1 MSEEIEQFL
10 HRLAVERNYSE
21 HTVRAYRTD
30 LEKFEQF
37 LRERSRRVVE
47 AGLHDVRA
55 FLGQE
60 RMRGLAR
67 STIARRA
74 ATIRSLY
81 RFLKQQG
88 IVQKNP
94 MTALRSPKRERKL
107 PVFLTVEEIRKL
119 LDQPDTGT
127 WIGRRDLAMMETLYG
142 AGLRVGE
149 LVSLDYD
156 DVDPETGLVRVEGK
170 GKKERVV
177 PAGRCAIGAIRRYLN
192 GHGSDGPSARHPR
205 ALFVNAR
212 DGGRLTARSVRRAV
226 RKYVLHAGL
235 NSRVTPHALR
245 HSFATHML
253 TNGADLRAVQE
264 LLGHENLS
272 TTQIYTHLSHERL
285 REVYQAAHPR
295 A

>member
-1 MSEEIEQFL
+1 M
-10 HRLAVERNYSE
+10 ERNYSE
-21 HTVRAYRTD
+21 HTIRAYRTD
-30 LEKFEQF
+30 LAKFERF
-37 LRERSRRVVE
+37 LGERGRRVVE
-47 AGLHDVRA
+47 AGLLDVRA
-55 FLGQE
+55 FLGKQ
-60 RMRGLAR
+60 RTDGLAR

-74 ATIRSLY
+74 ASIRSLY
-81 RFLKQQG
+81 RFLNEQG
-88 IVQKNP
+88 AVRRNP

-107 PVFLTVEEIRKL
+107 PVFLTVEEMRKL
-119 LDQPDTGT
+119 LGQPDTAT
-127 WIGRRDLAMMETLYG
+127 WVGRRDLAVLETLYG

-149 LVSLDYD
+149 LVALDYD
-156 DVDPETGLVRVEGK
+156 DVDPDTGLVRVEGK

-177 PAGRCAIGAIRRYLN
+177 PAGRFAIGAIRRYLN
-192 GHGSDGPSARHPR
+192 GHGPDGPSARHPR

-212 DGGRLTARSVRRAV
+212 DGGRLSARSVRRAV
-226 RKYVLHAGL
+226 RKYVLKAGL

-272 TTQIYTHLSHERL
+272 TTQVYTHLSHERL
-285 REVYQAAHPR
+285 QAVYQAAHPR